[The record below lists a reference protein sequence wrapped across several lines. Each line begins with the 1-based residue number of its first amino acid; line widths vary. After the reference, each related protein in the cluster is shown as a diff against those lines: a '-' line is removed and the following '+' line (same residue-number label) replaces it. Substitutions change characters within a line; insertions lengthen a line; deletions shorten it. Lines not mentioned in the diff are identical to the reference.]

1 MRAAHCVLLAI
12 LLGCTVQA
20 LAQQAP
26 FVPNPERFGRRA
38 DQGKLSFC
46 VDQRDPDWPV
56 AQAIGTA
63 IAESLLLEP
72 DLQLIGNQL
81 VTQPLEALYVSFLER
96 CDVFLGFKLLPEAYP
111 QWLALTRPYYEA
123 SYVLVSTD
131 PQLQSLSGIPFSQPI
146 GSTIGTAADLVLI
159 QYLRT
164 LTAGNRWQRIPLS
177 SNEAALNAVANGTV
191 AAALVWAPA
200 LWALQREDPQLARNL
215 HVVPSTSPL
224 PVTTIG
230 IGAALLSEQSFL
242 QNSLDQAITSLVADG
257 TIAGILEEFD
267 FPAQAA
273 R

>member
-1 MRAAHCVLLAI
+1 VLLAI
-12 LLGCTVQA
+12 LLGCIVQA

-38 DQGKLSFC
+38 DRGKLSFC
-46 VDQRDPDWPV
+46 VDQRDADWPV
-56 AQAIGTA
+56 AQA
-63 IAESLLLEP
+63 
-72 DLQLIGNQL
+72 
-81 VTQPLEALYVSFLER
+81 
-96 CDVFLGFKLLPEAYP
+96 
-111 QWLALTRPYYEA
+111 
-123 SYVLVSTD
+123 
-131 PQLQSLSGIPFSQPI
+131 
-146 GSTIGTAADLVLI
+146 IGTAADLVLI

-215 HVVPSTSPL
+215 HVLPSTSPL